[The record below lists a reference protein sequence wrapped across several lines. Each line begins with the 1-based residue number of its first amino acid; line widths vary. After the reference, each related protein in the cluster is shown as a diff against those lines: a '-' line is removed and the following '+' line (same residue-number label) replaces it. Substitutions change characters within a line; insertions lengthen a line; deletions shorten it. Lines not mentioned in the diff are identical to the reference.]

1 MDQKNLV
8 VAIVL
13 SVVILLGFQMLF
25 PGPPPPPPPPPEES
39 SATADT
45 VADGSADIPSVP
57 AADDGQPAVVGQSD
71 DPESVPRDDSPRL
84 PIDAGENGRLIGSV
98 ALVGGRI
105 DDLTLAD
112 YRETVD
118 PESPQIRLLAP
129 PGAASPYFAEFGWAA
144 DEREGVGPTPGPQT
158 EWSTSDSRLSP
169 GSPITLTWD
178 NGEGLHFSRK
188 IAIDE
193 NFMFAVTQSVAN
205 RSDAPVTL
213 HPYGRISRT
222 DEPTTLGFYIL
233 HEGPLGVF
241 GGTLKEVDYSD
252 LRETPTIE
260 QSTTGGWIGITDKFW
275 LAALVPDQKMAANTR
290 FHFSNRGGRDKFQV
304 DYLLEPMVIPV
315 GGSAEVT
322 NRLFAGAKEV
332 ALLDEYAEQL
342 GIINFDLSV
351 DFGWF
356 FYLTKPLY
364 YVLHSFYGWFGNF
377 GLAILGLTVIIKL
390 FFFPLANKS
399 YAAMSKLKT
408 LQPQM
413 MELREKYSDDKQK
426 LNAEVMALYKREKAN
441 PMAGCLPIVVQIPV
455 FFALYKVLFVSI
467 EMRHAP
473 FYGWISDLSAP
484 DPTNL
489 FNLFG
494 LIPFTPPDFL
504 AIGLWPLAMGLTMFL
519 QQKLNPAPPDPMQAR
534 IMMMLPLI
542 FVFLFATFP
551 AGLVLYWTWNN
562 VLSIAQQWLIMRRV
576 TAKTKT

>member
-426 LNAEVMALYKREKAN
+426 LNAEVMGLYKREKAN

>member
-1 MDQKNLV
+1 MQDQKNLV
-8 VAIVL
+8 IAIVL

-25 PGPPPPPPPPPEES
+25 PGPSPPPPEDT
-39 SATADT
+39 SAGTET
-45 VADGSADIPSVP
+45 FADGRADIPSVP
-57 AADDGQPAVVGQSD
+57 AFDDGQPGVVAQTD
-71 DPESVPRDDSPRL
+71 APENAPRDDNPRL
-84 PIDAGENGRLIGSV
+84 PIGAAEHGRVIGSV

-129 PGAASPYFAEFGWAA
+129 PGTANPYFAEFGWAA
-144 DEREGVGPTPGPQT
+144 DEREAVGSTPGPQT
-158 EWSTSDSRLSP
+158 EWSTTDSRLSP

-205 RSDAPVTL
+205 RSNAPVTL
-213 HPYGRISRT
+213 HAYGRISRT

-241 GGTLKEVDYSD
+241 NGTLKEVDYSD

-275 LAALVPDQKMAANTR
+275 LAALVPDQQKIANTR

-304 DYLLEPMVIPV
+304 DYLLEPVVIPV
-315 GGSAEVT
+315 GGSADVT

-356 FYLTKPLY
+356 FYLTKPLF

-399 YAAMSKLKT
+399 YTAMSKLKT

-413 MELREKYSDDKQK
+413 MELREIYSDDKQK

-441 PMAGCLPIVVQIPV
+441 PMAGCLPILVQIPV

-576 TAKTKT
+576 TAKMKS

>member
-1 MDQKNLV
+1 MQDQKNLV
-8 VAIVL
+8 IAIVL

-25 PGPPPPPPPPPEES
+25 PGPPPPPEDT
-39 SATADT
+39 SAGTET
-45 VADGSADIPSVP
+45 VADGRADIPSVP
-57 AADDGQPAVVGQSD
+57 ASDDGQPGVVAQTD
-71 DPESVPRDDSPRL
+71 VPENAPRDDSPRL
-84 PIDAGENGRLIGSV
+84 PIGAAEHGRVIGSV

-129 PGAASPYFAEFGWAA
+129 PGTANPYFAEFGWAA
-144 DEREGVGPTPGPQT
+144 DEREAVGSTPGPQT
-158 EWSTSDSRLSP
+158 EWSTTDSRLSP

-205 RSDAPVTL
+205 RSNAPVTL
-213 HPYGRISRT
+213 HAYGRISRT

-241 GGTLKEVDYSD
+241 NGTLKEVDYSD

-275 LAALVPDQKMAANTR
+275 LAALVPDQQKIANTR

-304 DYLLEPMVIPV
+304 DYLLEPVVIPV
-315 GGSAEVT
+315 GGSADVT

-356 FYLTKPLY
+356 FYLTKPLF

-399 YAAMSKLKT
+399 YTAMSKLKT

-413 MELREKYSDDKQK
+413 MELREIYSDDKQK

-441 PMAGCLPIVVQIPV
+441 PMAGCLPILVQIPV

-576 TAKTKT
+576 TAKMKS

>member
-1 MDQKNLV
+1 VQDQKNLV
-8 VAIVL
+8 IAIVL

-25 PGPPPPPPPPPEES
+25 PGPPPPPE
-39 SATADT
+39 
-45 VADGSADIPSVP
+45 
-57 AADDGQPAVVGQSD
+57 DDGQPGVVAQTD
-71 DPESVPRDDSPRL
+71 APENAPRDDSPRL
-84 PIDAGENGRLIGSV
+84 PIGAGEHGRVIGSV

-129 PGAASPYFAEFGWAA
+129 PGTANPYFAEFGWAA
-144 DEREGVGPTPGPQT
+144 DEREAVGPTPGPQT
-158 EWSTSDSRLSP
+158 EWSTTDSRLSP

-205 RSDAPVTL
+205 RSNAPVTL
-213 HPYGRISRT
+213 HAYGRISRT

-241 GGTLKEVDYSD
+241 NGTLKEVDYSD

-275 LAALVPDQKMAANTR
+275 LAALVPDQQKIANTR

-304 DYLLEPMVIPV
+304 DYLLEPVVIPV
-315 GGSAEVT
+315 GGSADVT

-356 FYLTKPLY
+356 FYLTKPLF

-399 YAAMSKLKT
+399 YTAMSKLKT

-413 MELREKYSDDKQK
+413 MELREIYSDDKQK

-576 TAKTKT
+576 TAKMKS

>member
-25 PGPPPPPPPPPEES
+25 PGPPPPPPPPEES

-426 LNAEVMALYKREKAN
+426 LNAEVMGLYKREKAN

>member
-25 PGPPPPPPPPPEES
+25 PGPPPPPPPPEES

-332 ALLDEYAEQL
+332 ALLDEYAKQL

-426 LNAEVMALYKREKAN
+426 LNAEVMGLYKREKAN

>member
-25 PGPPPPPPPPPEES
+25 PGPPPPPPPEES

-332 ALLDEYAEQL
+332 ALLDEYAKQL

-426 LNAEVMALYKREKAN
+426 LNAEVMGLYKREKAN

>member
-25 PGPPPPPPPPPEES
+25 PGPPPPPEES

-455 FFALYKVLFVSI
+455 FFRALQGSVRLDRDASRAVL
-467 EMRHAP
+467 RL
-473 FYGWISDLSAP
+473 D
-484 DPTNL
+484 
-489 FNLFG
+489 
-494 LIPFTPPDFL
+494 
-504 AIGLWPLAMGLTMFL
+504 
-519 QQKLNPAPPDPMQAR
+519 Q
-534 IMMMLPLI
+534 
-542 FVFLFATFP
+542 
-551 AGLVLYWTWNN
+551 
-562 VLSIAQQWLIMRRV
+562 
-576 TAKTKT
+576 

>member
-25 PGPPPPPPPPPEES
+25 PGPPPPPPPEES

-84 PIDAGENGRLIGSV
+84 PSGAGENGRLIGSV

-290 FHFSNRGGRDKFQV
+290 FHFSNRGGSDKFQV

-426 LNAEVMALYKREKAN
+426 LNAEVMGLYKREKAN

>member
-1 MDQKNLV
+1 MQDQKNLV
-8 VAIVL
+8 IAIVL

-25 PGPPPPPPPPPEES
+25 PGPPPEEASTS
-39 SATADT
+39 SET
-45 VADGSADIPSVP
+45 VADGSTDIPSVP
-57 AADDGQPAVVGQSD
+57 ASDDGQSAVVAQSD
-71 DPESVPRDDSPRL
+71 EPGNAPRDDSPRL
-84 PIDAGENGRLIGSV
+84 PIDTGENGRLIGSV

-118 PESPQIRLLAP
+118 PESPKIRLLAP

-144 DEREGVGPTPGPQT
+144 DEREAVGPTPGPQT
-158 EWSTSDSRLSP
+158 EWSTSDTRLSP
-169 GSPITLTWD
+169 GFPITLTWD
-178 NGEGLHFSRK
+178 NGEGLHFTRK

-241 GGTLKEVDYSD
+241 NGTLKEVDYSD

-275 LAALVPDQKMAANTR
+275 LAALVPDQQKAASTR

-315 GGSAEVT
+315 GGSADVT

-356 FYLTKPLY
+356 FYLTKPLF

-390 FFFPLANKS
+390 IFFPLANKS
-399 YAAMSKLKT
+399 YTAMSKLKT

-519 QQKLNPAPPDPMQAR
+519 QQKLNPAPPDPVQAR
-534 IMMMLPLI
+534 VMMMLPLI

-576 TAKTKT
+576 TAQMKT

>member
-1 MDQKNLV
+1 M
-8 VAIVL
+8 
-13 SVVILLGFQMLF
+13 
-25 PGPPPPPPPPPEES
+25 
-39 SATADT
+39 
-45 VADGSADIPSVP
+45 
-57 AADDGQPAVVGQSD
+57 
-71 DPESVPRDDSPRL
+71 
-84 PIDAGENGRLIGSV
+84 
-98 ALVGGRI
+98 
-105 DDLTLAD
+105 
-112 YRETVD
+112 
-118 PESPQIRLLAP
+118 
-129 PGAASPYFAEFGWAA
+129 
-144 DEREGVGPTPGPQT
+144 GPTPGPQT

-426 LNAEVMALYKREKAN
+426 LNAEVMGLYKREKAN